1 MVTISKALNATQL
14 QAYHKLEF
22 TSATASY
29 YKQGDAIQGE
39 WQGQLAEK
47 LGLSGAV
54 DEGQFARLSEGKHP
68 YTDAQ
73 MVKHREAQEYKNA
86 DGSTTKAVEH
96 RAGWDATFSA
106 PKSVSLTALVGGD
119 ERVREAHRAAVTT
132 ALSELERYTQARIG
146 GNNPAETTGRF
157 IAAKFEHDTARPVDG
172 YAAPQLHTH
181 AVIFN
186 VTEREN
192 GTTRALQERG
202 LFESQNFATAIYQ
215 SALTYQLRNLGYE
228 IEAGKSGAPEIKG
241 YSKEYLDASSLR
253 SQQIQEQLAKTG
265 HSGPKAAQIAAHATR
280 DSKNILPQEEV
291 RKAHREI
298 AAEFGNQ
305 ADKVIAEARERAQT
319 QERRPDA
326 EERAREAVSYAKA
339 SIFEREAVSDERGIM
354 RDALRRGM
362 GETTYSHVR
371 VEFDTRQSRGEFRE
385 IDGQKH
391 DSGRSFSTPE
401 TIAAERANVR
411 YMKEGQNTV
420 EPIMSAKEAIAQA
433 DTRSFLNPAQRAV
446 IEEILTS
453 RDRIHGLQGLAG
465 TGKTT
470 TLETIKEGAE
480 RNGYAVEGFAPTS
493 RATAQLREAGISAN
507 TLQSF
512 LARGGQEQTAGD
524 PASRHL
530 YLLDESSLASTRQ
543 MKAFLEK
550 VESQDRVLVIGDVRQ
565 HQGVDAGRPFEQM
578 QQAGMRTAKLDQI
591 MRQKDPE
598 LLKAVEHLS
607 KNETIQGVK
616 LLREQGRVTEIA
628 DPKAR
633 IQAIAKDYAAKPD
646 NTLIIS
652 PDNRSRQAI
661 NQAVRTELQTTGAV
675 GKDSREFTTLVQ
687 RSELTG
693 ADRAWAARYQ
703 TGDAIQYTR
712 GSKAEGIERGSF
724 ATVLSVNPKENTV
737 TVRKGDGESA
747 TYDPTR
753 LRGVNVYREVP
764 REFATGDR
772 IQFTV
777 SEKNLGVANRDL
789 GTITKLEPDRITVK
803 LDGKDERTVSF
814 DPAKMRQIDHGYAVT
829 SHSSQSLTERRMIAN
844 IDTDGPRSLINTRL
858 IYVAVSRSSH
868 DARIYTNNAAA
879 LGTRLAPDITK
890 TAAVDF
896 GPHKPH
902 RGEDPAVTRTAEF
915 REAVA
920 AIGRN
925 EVSKGTQLL
934 QQQGRIRQFD
944 DPNHRVAAVAMDYAK
959 QPGKSVIVAP
969 DRDDRQE
976 LTQLIRAELK
986 TNGNLAAENRSL
998 PIYVA
1003 QPGNP
1008 RLAAN
1013 YAPGDAIQFQAE
1025 NQKHGIARD
1034 SSAIVVAIEA
1044 KTNQITIRKG
1054 DGEEVSYNPALLKA
1068 TTTQS
1073 TVYRKERREIA
1084 VGERIQFTAPN
1095 KDQGIRAWS
1104 LATVE
1109 RISENG
1115 ALTVKL
1121 DKGRNVELDPAKAR
1135 HIEHGYAVDGKR
1147 AVPAERVLVSIVG
1160 TPEIAQNNAIHK
1172 AIASASREA
1181 AIYTSERAI
1190 IKVPTP
1196 AILPS
1201 DRPAQQQAK
1210 PKEVKEPKEAIEMR
1224 PTTTGAKLVIESAE
1238 RMPTWAEHTVK
1249 WNPINTALTPPEA
1262 NQFDWRAH
1270 SDTIQSYRHI
1280 ETGRHIHIDGP
1291 SGQFYDQDRNPITKA
1306 EALAHVMP
1314 EAPARSHEKHSH
1326 NLDQSTASPA
1336 IQDRESSQGISM

>member
-1 MVTISKALNATQL
+1 MVTISKALNASQL

-29 YKQGDAIQGE
+29 YKQGEAIQGE

-47 LGLSGAV
+47 FGLSGAV

-68 YTDAQ
+68 HTEAQ
-73 MVKHREAQEYKNA
+73 MVKHRQAQEYKNA

-119 ERVREAHRAAVTT
+119 DRVREAHRAAVTT
-132 ALSELERYTQARIG
+132 ALSELERYTQARLG
-146 GNNPAETTGRF
+146 GNSPAETTGRF

-202 LFESQNFATAIYQ
+202 LFDSQNFATAVYQ

-228 IEAGKSGAPEIKG
+228 IQAGKSGAPEIKG
-241 YSKEYLDASSLR
+241 YSHEYLDASSLR

-265 HSGPKAAQIAAHATR
+265 HSGPEAAQIAAHATR
-280 DSKNILPQEEV
+280 DSKVILPPEEV
-291 RKAHREI
+291 LKAHREI

-371 VEFDTRQSRGEFRE
+371 AEFDGRQSRGEFRE

-420 EPIMSAKEAIAQA
+420 EPMMNAKEAVAQA

-446 IEEILTS
+446 IEEVLTS

-470 TLETIKEGAE
+470 TLETIREGAE

-493 RATAQLREAGISAN
+493 RATGQLREAGISAN

-550 VESQDRVLVIGDVRQ
+550 VGPQDRVLVIGDVRQ
-565 HQGVDAGRPFEQM
+565 HQGVGAGRPFEQM

-591 MRQKDPE
+591 MRQKDPG
-598 LLKAVEHLS
+598 LLKAVEHFS

-616 LLREQGRVTEIA
+616 LLKEQGRVTEIA

-661 NQAVRTELQTTGAV
+661 NQAVRTELQATGTV
-675 GKDSREFTTLVQ
+675 SKDSREFTTLVQ

-703 TGDAIQYTR
+703 AGDVIQYRR

-737 TVRKGDGESA
+737 TVGKGDGESA

-772 IQFTV
+772 IQFTA
-777 SEKNLGVANRDL
+777 SDKKLEVANRDL
-789 GTITKLEPDRITVK
+789 GTIVKLRPDRITVE
-803 LDGKDERTVSF
+803 LDGKKERTVEF
-814 DPAKMRQIDHGYAVT
+814 DPARMRQIDHGYAVT

-844 IDTDGPRSLINTRL
+844 IDTEGPRSLINTRL
-858 IYVAVSRSSH
+858 VYVAISRSSH
-868 DARIYTNNAAA
+868 DARIYTNDAAA
-879 LGTRLAPDITK
+879 LGTRLATDVTK

-896 GPHKPH
+896 GPHKA
-902 RGEDPAVTRTAEF
+902 RSVADPTVTRTAEL

-925 EVSKGTQLL
+925 EVGKGTELL

-944 DPNHRVAAVAMDYAK
+944 DPNHRVAAVAMEYVK

-969 DRDDRQE
+969 DWADRQE
-976 LTQLIRAELK
+976 LTQLIRAEVK
-986 TNGNLAAENRSL
+986 GTGNLAAENRSL

-1003 QPGNP
+1003 QTANP

-1013 YAPGDAIQFQAE
+1013 YASGDAIQFQAGNE
-1025 NQKHGIARD
+1025 KHGIARD

-1044 KTNQITIRKG
+1044 RTNQITIRKG

-1068 TTTQS
+1068 TTMQS
-1073 TVYRKERREIA
+1073 AVYREERREIA
-1084 VGERIQFTAPN
+1084 VGERIQFTVPN
-1095 KDQGIRAWS
+1095 KDQRIRAGS

-1109 RISENG
+1109 KIAENG

-1121 DKGRNVELDPAKAR
+1121 DNGKKVELDPAKSR
-1135 HIEHGYAVDGKR
+1135 HIDYGYAVDGKR
-1147 AVPAERVLVSIVG
+1147 TVPAERVLVSIEG
-1160 TPEIAQNNAIHK
+1160 APEIAQNSAVHK
-1172 AIASASREA
+1172 AIASASRDA
-1181 AIYTSERAI
+1181 AIYISEQAI
-1190 IKVPTP
+1190 VRTP
-1196 AILPS
+1196 NPVVLPS
-1201 DRPAQQQAK
+1201 DRPAQQQPESKEAK
-1210 PKEVKEPKEAIEMR
+1210 EQKEAIEISPKR
-1224 PTTTGAKLVIESAE
+1224 SGAKLVLEPAE
-1238 RMPTWAEHTVK
+1238 RMPTWAEHTEK
-1249 WNPINTALTPPEA
+1249 WNPINQALTPPEA
-1262 NQFDWRAH
+1262 NQFEWRAQ

-1280 ETGRHIHIDGP
+1280 ETGRHLHIDGP
-1291 SGQFYDQDRNPITKA
+1291 SGQFYDQDRNPITKG

-1314 EAPARSHEKHSH
+1314 GDHAHSQDKTSHGF
-1326 NLDQSTASPA
+1326 DRTTVSPA
-1336 IQDRESSQGISM
+1336 IPASDNVRGISM